1 MDTNVLKTFVAVC
14 EYSGFSAAAEKLGYT
29 QSTVSSQIKQLESE
43 LNTVLFD
50 RFYHRISLTSDGL
63 TVLQHAREILESHE
77 KMLEDL
83 RTPKQLR
90 ATFALQCQVLSATDF
105 LKMIFLN
112 SESIFLIFTLSLSKA
127 VQSRCLICYAKMRLI

>member
-50 RFYHRISLTSDGL
+50 RFYHRISLTSDGI

-83 RTPKQLR
+83 RTPETIEGNIR
-90 ATFALQCQVLSATDF
+90 LQCQVLSATDF
-105 LKMIFLN
+105 LKMIFLS